1 MAERLGEF
9 FDRFNPFALLAVSI
23 VLEVFGATMMKVSDG
38 FTVPVPTL
46 LSLTAYIVS
55 FGIFTFA
62 LRRLPLGVAYGI
74 WGGSGT
80 VLTAIIGIVVWHDAF
95 GWGTALGIA
104 LVVGGIVLLNK
115 GDEECQAKKAAAEQ
129 AKKAE

>member
-23 VLEVFGATMMKVSDG
+23 VLEVFGASMMKLSDG
-38 FTVPVPTL
+38 FTVPAPTL
-46 LSLTAYIVS
+46 LSLAAYVVS

-62 LRRLPLGVAYGI
+62 LRCLPLGVAYGI
-74 WGGSGT
+74 WGGAGT
-80 VLTAIIGIVVWHDAF
+80 VLTAIIGIVAWHDAF

-115 GDEECQAKKAAAEQ
+115 GDEECRAKKVE
-129 AKKAE
+129 